1 MNHRNIFLSLGFLA
15 LAAVS
20 TAPLHAQL
28 AAPNSTGDAI
38 GHVHLNV
45 KDIEAQKRFWTE
57 LGGKFTHNE
66 KLQMMQFP
74 GIYII
79 LREQDST
86 GPTVGSAI
94 NHFGFHVKNFDAS
107 IAKWKAAGINMEQ
120 LNPKQMFLNGPDGVR
135 VEILEDTSI
144 AGPIEMHHIHLF
156 VPDSK
161 AAQAWYVQNFGAVA
175 GKRAQFDTAN
185 VPGAEIAFTKTDA
198 LQVPSKGRAA
208 DHMGFEV
215 KDIDKFVAKLEAAG
229 IHPDAPIRYSPNAS
243 KTKIAF
249 FTDPWGTYIEVTQGL
264 PPSN

>member
-1 MNHRNIFLSLGFLA
+1 MSLRTIPFTF
-15 LAAVS
+15 AAVFS
-20 TAPLHAQL
+20 FAAIAVVPLHAQL
-28 AAPNSTGDAI
+28 VAPNAAGDAI

-57 LGGKFTHNE
+57 LGGTYTHNE

-135 VEILEDTSI
+135 VEILE
-144 AGPIEMHHIHLF
+144 
-156 VPDSK
+156 
-161 AAQAWYVQNFGAVA
+161 
-175 GKRAQFDTAN
+175 
-185 VPGAEIAFTKTDA
+185 
-198 LQVPSKGRAA
+198 
-208 DHMGFEV
+208 
-215 KDIDKFVAKLEAAG
+215 
-229 IHPDAPIRYSPNAS
+229 
-243 KTKIAF
+243 
-249 FTDPWGTYIEVTQGL
+249 
-264 PPSN
+264 